1 MPNSTPIFSKKDYLI
16 NDEFNKLIVR
26 WYMYMTADENDEELL
41 TQWEEIILQ
50 DFRRYAL
57 DWLKKNKRK
66 TWWRKDLR

>member
-1 MPNSTPIFSKKDYLI
+1 
-16 NDEFNKLIVR
+16 
-26 WYMYMTADENDEELL
+26 MYMTADENDEELL